1 MRVCFITKFKKIY
14 IIYVPTFVVSI
25 PSHEF
30 FRDDTWF
37 DNPRKSSDNIHIETF
52 WIFYGNNVFTSQ
64 SLSSIC
70 HVPVTQWFFKLI
82 ILDFSIMIGERQS
95 CVKKHWLYI
104 FFSKT
109 VHNLLMCIKHRHCIF
124 PRHKFTQKLLRQL
137 HRISFM
143 NNNRGSGIPEDANGK
158 IPPPSLLLI
167 I

>member
-1 MRVCFITKFKKIY
+1 MNLPEERGGGGQLYHLNWSKNTYTYLICVSVSLLNLKKID

-109 VHNLLMCIKHRHCIF
+109 VHHLLMCIKHRHCIF
-124 PRHKFTQKLLRQL
+124 PRHKFTQ
-137 HRISFM
+137 
-143 NNNRGSGIPEDANGK
+143 E
-158 IPPPSLLLI
+158 I
-167 I
+167 IEAIT

>member
-1 MRVCFITKFKKIY
+1 M
-14 IIYVPTFVVSI
+14 VSI

-64 SLSSIC
+64 SLSSIW

-82 ILDFSIMIGERQS
+82 ILDFSIMIGERRS

-104 FFSKT
+104 FFPKPYIIYSCVLNIVIVFFHVTNSLK
-109 VHNLLMCIKHRHCIF
+109 
-124 PRHKFTQKLLRQL
+124 KLLRQL

-143 NNNRGSGIPEDANGK
+143 NNNRGSGIPEDANGNS
-158 IPPPSLLLI
+158 PPPQSLTNNLKTQLMFV
-167 I
+167 

>member
-1 MRVCFITKFKKIY
+1 M
-14 IIYVPTFVVSI
+14 VSI

-64 SLSSIC
+64 SLSSIW
-70 HVPVTQWFFKLI
+70 HVPVTQWFFKTHYSWFFNN
-82 ILDFSIMIGERQS
+82 DWWKAIM
-95 CVKKHWLYI
+95 CKKHWLYI
-104 FFSKT
+104 FFTKPYIIYSCVLNIVIVFFHVTNSLK
-109 VHNLLMCIKHRHCIF
+109 
-124 PRHKFTQKLLRQL
+124 KLLRQL

-143 NNNRGSGIPEDANGK
+143 NNNRGSGIPEDPMEN
-158 IPPPSLLLI
+158 PPPSLLLI